1 MGEIRGNE
9 ATKEQRVKGAKEQTS
24 MGVGV
29 DGMDLKTGRGMWLKL
44 HDEINI

>member
-24 MGVGV
+24 MSVGV
-29 DGMDLKTGRGMWLKL
+29 DGMDLKTGRRDVVK
-44 HDEINI
+44 HDEIDI